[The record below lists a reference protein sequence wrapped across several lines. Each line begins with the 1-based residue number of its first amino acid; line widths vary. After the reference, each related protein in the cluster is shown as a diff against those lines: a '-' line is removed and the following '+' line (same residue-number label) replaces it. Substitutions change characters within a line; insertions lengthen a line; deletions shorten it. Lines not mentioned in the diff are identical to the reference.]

1 MNAIRKWQSCQA
13 VTHPFLEGKRHINM
27 HVGQEVVQGNMKD
40 GLLIEDSIKRE
51 KTLLRIQSTV
61 PDQAEWNLEFIPVT
75 FELIPVNHL

>member
-1 MNAIRKWQSCQA
+1 
-13 VTHPFLEGKRHINM
+13 
-27 HVGQEVVQGNMKD
+27 MKD

-51 KTLLRIQSTV
+51 KPLLRIQSTV